1 MLNFLRAEFF
11 RAKKSTLI
19 KVLILAGI
27 IIPAILALFVNDFFA
42 NESVEN
48 QAYLFLVSLTP
59 FLVFGSNIYS
69 LVITYVKKPNDYY
82 RLLLSQ
88 GLSKFSILA
97 YDFVFYQLLVL
108 VLGLISALTCILASG
123 IINYSQGLEVFAGAK
138 MFMDRFFR
146 VYLMQVGVNSLIYIL
161 TYLMDSGVLAYLS
174 NYIIYLGIAG
184 FWGILKDKFSVFFLK
199 AFSLIFPL
207 SEFID
212 LINLPHG
219 FSIFKTVFWLVLY
232 PLLAIYLAYKIFSRR
247 EL

>member
-11 RAKKSTLI
+11 RAKKSILI

-27 IIPAILALFVNDFFA
+27 IIPAILALFVNDFYET
-42 NESVEN
+42 ESVEG
-48 QAYLFLVSLTP
+48 QAYLFLSSLLP
-59 FLVFGSNIYS
+59 FLVFGSNIYA
-69 LVITYVKKPNDYY
+69 LVIIYVKKPNDYY

-108 VLGLISALTCILASG
+108 VLGLISAFTCIVASG
-123 IINYSQGLEVFAGAK
+123 IINYNQGFEVFAGAK

-146 VYLMQVGVNSLIYIL
+146 VYQMQVGVNSLIYIL

-174 NYIIYLGIAG
+174 NYIIYLVIVG
-184 FWGILKDKFSVFFLK
+184 FWDTFKDKFPGFFLK
-199 AFSLIFPL
+199 GLSLFFPL
-207 SEFID
+207 SGFID
-212 LINLPHG
+212 YINLSHG
-219 FSIFKTVFWLVLY
+219 FSIFKTVFWMALY
-232 PLLAIYLAYKIFSRR
+232 PLLAIYIAYKIFSRR

>member
-1 MLNFLRAEFF
+1 MLNFLRAELF

-27 IIPAILALFVNDFFA
+27 IIPAILAIFVNDFFA
-42 NESVEN
+42 SESVEN
-48 QAYLFLVSLTP
+48 QANVFLLSLLP

-69 LVITYVKKPNDYY
+69 LVIIYVKKPNDYY

-88 GLSKFSILA
+88 GLSKFPILA

-123 IINYSQGLEVFAGAK
+123 LINYSQGLELFAGTK
-138 MFMDRFFR
+138 MFMDTFFR
-146 VYLMQVGVNSLIYIL
+146 IFQMQVGVNSFIYIL

-174 NYIIYLGIAG
+174 NYIIYLGIVG
-184 FWGILKDKFSVFFLK
+184 FWDSFKDRLPGFFLK
-199 AFSLIFPL
+199 GFKLFFPL
-207 SEFID
+207 SEFVN
-212 LINLPHG
+212 LINLSQG
-219 FSIFKTVFWLVLY
+219 FGAFRSVFWLLVY
-232 PLLAIYLAYKIFSRR
+232 PLLAIYIAHKIFSRR